1 MSESSNAFPGAGHGD
16 LTIPAPLESRAKPG
30 RLPFHFSG
38 RGGEYFG
45 IWIVNL
51 VLTILTLGIYS
62 AWAKVRRMQYFYRNT
77 TLAGASFDYHGDP
90 KAILKGRLIIFA
102 LLVVYNLTI
111 EFAPLIG
118 IAIFVAIALIMPNL
132 LLRSLRFR
140 AVNTSWSGLRFGFD
154 GDQAGAYKVFLA
166 WPILAVITLY
176 LLAPMWHQRMK
187 AYQHNFARFGATRFA
202 FDAPVGGFYRVY
214 LLAFGVLILGGI
226 VVGAIVGLG
235 SVTSPIV
242 AGIAPLV
249 LVGLM
254 LFIQPFLMAR
264 LQNLVWNHTQVGDHR
279 FESRVESGRLFWI
292 VFTNLLGIV
301 FTLGLFQPF
310 AAIRLA
316 RYRIESMSLLAAGP
330 IDEFVAGQQE
340 AVAATGE
347 GAADLFDIDI
357 GL

>member
-1 MSESSNAFPGAGHGD
+1 MSEPSSAFPDAGHGD
-16 LTIPAPLESRAKPG
+16 LTIPAPFQSRAEPG
-30 RLPFHFSG
+30 RLPFHFTG

-102 LLVVYNLTI
+102 LLVVYNLSI

-118 IAIFVAIALIMPNL
+118 IVIFVVIALVMPNL

-154 GDQAGAYKVFLA
+154 GDQAGAYKAFLA
-166 WPILAVITLY
+166 WPILAVVTLY

-187 AYQHNFARFGATRFA
+187 AYQHRFARFGATRFA

-214 LLAFGVLILGGI
+214 LLAFGVLLLGGI

-235 SVTSPIV
+235 SVTSPVV
-242 AGIAPLV
+242 AAIAPLV
-249 LVGLM
+249 LIGLM

-264 LQNLVWNHTQVGDHR
+264 LQNLVWNHTQVGEHR
-279 FESRVESGRLFWI
+279 FESRVESGPLFWI

-330 IDEFVAGQQE
+330 IDEFVAGQQQ

>member
-1 MSESSNAFPGAGHGD
+1 M
-16 LTIPAPLESRAKPG
+16 
-30 RLPFHFSG
+30 
-38 RGGEYFG
+38 
-45 IWIVNL
+45 
-51 VLTILTLGIYS
+51 
-62 AWAKVRRMQYFYRNT
+62 
-77 TLAGASFDYHGDP
+77 
-90 KAILKGRLIIFA
+90 
-102 LLVVYNLTI
+102 
-111 EFAPLIG
+111 
-118 IAIFVAIALIMPNL
+118 
-132 LLRSLRFR
+132 
-140 AVNTSWSGLRFGFD
+140 
-154 GDQAGAYKVFLA
+154 
-166 WPILAVITLY
+166 
-176 LLAPMWHQRMK
+176 
-187 AYQHNFARFGATRFA
+187 
-202 FDAPVGGFYRVY
+202 
-214 LLAFGVLILGGI
+214 
-226 VVGAIVGLG
+226 
-235 SVTSPIV
+235 TSPIV